1 MTEYWVENY
10 TNKFTS
16 SQNIYEKALSNT
28 AGSVG
33 HDLRYTLPFPRYIT
47 RAKGSKIWYV
57 DGSKALCCERV
68 CAQEMQYDTSLK
80 FRLNC
85 TYICTKIKMLLLIM
99 QD

>member
-47 RAKGSKIWYV
+47 RAKGSKIWDV
-57 DGSKALCCERV
+57 RTTE
-68 CAQEMQYDTSLK
+68 T
-80 FRLNC
+80 F
-85 TYICTKIKMLLLIM
+85 IKS
-99 QD
+99 QRK